1 MAGTKWIAVLCF
13 VIATPVW
20 AHCGFCGSQ
29 KKTQDDHASSHG
41 HSDAHAVIGKP
52 APDFKLKDADGK
64 THSLSDA
71 KGKVVVL
78 EWINHEC
85 PVVNRCHKSNLMADT
100 LKEFKGKPV
109 VWMAI
114 DSSHFCAEKIEG
126 IRAWSK
132 SQKLT
137 YPILLD
143 PKGEVGHTYDAKTTP
158 HMFVIDQKGVLAYSG
173 SISDDPYGQEDDA
186 RNYVSEAVKS
196 LLSGSTVAR
205 AKTKPFGCSVKYKK

>member
-1 MAGTKWIAVLCF
+1 MNRMKWVAVVCLA
-13 VIATPVW
+13 VASPVW
-20 AHCGFCGSQ
+20 AHCGHCGSD
-29 KKTQDDHASSHG
+29 KKHEDRASSHG
-41 HSDAHAVIGKP
+41 DAHAVIGSP
-52 APDFKLKDADGK
+52 APDFKLKDSDGK
-64 THSLSDA
+64 THTLSEFKD
-71 KGKVVVL
+71 KVVIL
-78 EWINHEC
+78 EWTNHEC
-85 PVVNRCHKSNLMADT
+85 PVVNRCHKSNLMANT

-114 DSSHFCAEKIEG
+114 DSSHFCADKVEG
-126 IRAWSK
+126 IGKWSK
-132 SQKLT
+132 SQNLA

-143 PKGEVGHTYDAKTTP
+143 PKGEVGRLYEAKTTP

-173 SISDDPYGQEDDA
+173 AISDDPYGQDDQA